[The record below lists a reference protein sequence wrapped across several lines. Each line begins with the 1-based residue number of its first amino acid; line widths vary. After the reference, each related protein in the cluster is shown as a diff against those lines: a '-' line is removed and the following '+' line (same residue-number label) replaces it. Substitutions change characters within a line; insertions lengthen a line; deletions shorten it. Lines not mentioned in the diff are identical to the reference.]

1 MKGIDLFCSSSA
13 STAICSSMD
22 QRSMVR
28 NRHLGGNRRP
38 FDHHQQRR
46 GDSHGRSSA
55 DSGSRRSRRR
65 GSTRILTTTTN
76 TTTTNTTTTTSH
88 PVSTNNNPNYHHHH
102 SASGTTGTI
111 RKAYTK
117 PTISH
122 GHENS
127 LLDSSR
133 YLLGDATFLD
143 DHQYSAEMDM
153 PVAPTVPHRQ
163 RPSTRSSHALVHYLN
178 EPQSSPPPLSRSRA
192 LVPLDEPSSVRSTP
206 VYNEVQ
212 PRLSSSS
219 SRNRALVPR
228 HHEEQPRLS
237 SSSSRNRALVPHHEP
252 LPSPS
257 RSRAL
262 VRHEQSSSSLKS
274 QVLVHHDHNDQLSL
288 KTRSVS
294 RFSADSSPALL
305 PAPHQVVVLR
315 VSLHCKGCEAKVRKH
330 VSRMEGVT
338 SYNIDFAN
346 KKVTVTGDVTPL
358 GVLTS
363 VSKVKNAEFW
373 PSSSTTSSP
382 TSN

>member
-28 NRHLGGNRRP
+28 NRHIGGNRRP

-46 GDSHGRSSA
+46 GDSHVRSSA

-65 GSTRILTTTTN
+65 GSTRILTTTT
-76 TTTTNTTTTTSH
+76 H
-88 PVSTNNNPNYHHHH
+88 PVSTNNNNRKPNHHH
-102 SASGTTGTI
+102 STSGTTTS
-111 RKAYTK
+111 RRTYTK
-117 PTISH
+117 PTTTH
-122 GHENS
+122 DHDNS
-127 LLDSSR
+127 PLGSSR
-133 YLLGDATFLD
+133 YLLSDTTFLD
-143 DHQYSAEMDM
+143 GHQYSAEMDM
-153 PVAPTVPHRQ
+153 AVSALVPHQ
-163 RPSTRSSHALVHYLN
+163 RPSIRSKHALGHYLK
-178 EPQSSPPPLSRSRA
+178 EPQSSPPPLSKSRA
-192 LVPLDEPSSVRSTP
+192 LVPLDEPSSVRSNR
-206 VYNEVQ
+206 VYN
-212 PRLSSSS
+212 
-219 SRNRALVPR
+219 
-228 HHEEQPRLS
+228 EEQPRLS
-237 SSSSRNRALVPHHEP
+237 SSSRNHALVPRHEP

-262 VRHEQSSSSLKS
+262 VHHERSSSSLKS
-274 QVLVHHDHNDQLSL
+274 QALVPRDHNEQLSSR
-288 KTRSVS
+288 TRSVNK
-294 RFSADSSPALL
+294 FSADSSPALL

-338 SYNIDFAN
+338 SFNIDFMN

>member
-38 FDHHQQRR
+38 FDHHQHRR
-46 GDSHGRSSA
+46 GDSHVRSSA
-55 DSGSRRSRRR
+55 DGGSRRSRRR

-76 TTTTNTTTTTSH
+76 TTTTAAH
-88 PVSTNNNPNYHHHH
+88 PVSTNNNPKYHHNH
-102 SASGTTGTI
+102 STGGTTGTS
-111 RKAYTK
+111 RKTYTK

-122 GHENS
+122 GNENS

-133 YLLGDATFLD
+133 YLLSDATFHD
-143 DHQYSAEMDM
+143 DHQYEMDM
-153 PVAPTVPHRQ
+153 PVSAMVPQRQ
-163 RPSTRSSHALVHYLN
+163 RPSTRSAHALVHYLN
-178 EPQSSPPPLSRSRA
+178 EPQSSPPPLPRSRA
-192 LVPLDEPSSVRSTP
+192 LVPLDQPSSVRSTP
-206 VYNEVQ
+206 VYTDEQ

-219 SRNRALVPR
+219 STSRNRALVPR

-237 SSSSRNRALVPHHEP
+237 SSSSSRTRALVPHHEP
-252 LPSPS
+252 PPSPS
-257 RSRAL
+257 RTRAL

-274 QVLVHHDHNDQLSL
+274 QVLVHRDHNDQLSL
-288 KTRSVS
+288 KTRSVNK
-294 RFSADSSPALL
+294 FSVDSSPALL

-330 VSRMEGVT
+330 VSRME
-338 SYNIDFAN
+338 
-346 KKVTVTGDVTPL
+346 VTVTGDVTPL

>member
-1 MKGIDLFCSSSA
+1 
-13 STAICSSMD
+13 MD

-28 NRHLGGNRRP
+28 NHHLGGNRRP
-38 FDHHQQRR
+38 FDHHQHRR
-46 GDSHGRSSA
+46 GDSHVRSSA
-55 DSGSRRSRRR
+55 DNGSRRSRRR

-76 TTTTNTTTTTSH
+76 TTTTA
-88 PVSTNNNPNYHHHH
+88 HHHH
-102 SASGTTGTI
+102 STSGTTGTS
-111 RKAYTK
+111 KKTYTK

-133 YLLGDATFLD
+133 CLLSDTTFLD

-153 PVAPTVPHRQ
+153 PVSASVPRRQ
-163 RPSTRSSHALVHYLN
+163 RPSIRSAHALVHYLN

-206 VYNEVQ
+206 VYNEEQ

-219 SRNRALVPR
+219 SLSKHRALVPR

-257 RSRAL
+257 RTRAL
-262 VRHEQSSSSLKS
+262 ARHEQSSSSLKS
-274 QVLVHHDHNDQLSL
+274 QVLVHRDHNDQRSL

-294 RFSADSSPALL
+294 KFSGDSSPALL

-338 SYNIDFAN
+338 SFNIDFAN

>member
-38 FDHHQQRR
+38 FDHHQHRR
-46 GDSHGRSSA
+46 GDSHGRSSV
-55 DSGSRRSRRR
+55 DSGSRRSRRK
-65 GSTRILTTTTN
+65 GSTRILTS
-76 TTTTNTTTTTSH
+76 TTSITH
-88 PVSTNNNPNYHHHH
+88 PVSTNNNPKHNHHH
-102 SASGTTGTI
+102 STSGNT
-111 RKAYTK
+111 RKTSTK

-122 GHENS
+122 GHDNS

-133 YLLGDATFLD
+133 YLLSDTTFLD
-143 DHQYSAEMDM
+143 DHQYSTEMDM
-153 PVAPTVPHRQ
+153 PVSASVPRRQ
-163 RPSTRSSHALVHYLN
+163 RPSRSAHALGHYLN
-178 EPQSSPPPLSRSRA
+178 EPQSSPPPSSRSRA

-206 VYNEVQ
+206 GYNEEQ

-219 SRNRALVPR
+219 SRSRALVPR
-228 HHEEQPRLS
+228 HHEEQPRLSSS

-257 RSRAL
+257 RTRAL

-274 QVLVHHDHNDQLSL
+274 QALVPRDHNDQFSS
-288 KTRSVS
+288 KTRSVN

-373 PSSSTTSSP
+373 PSTSSTTSSP

>member
-1 MKGIDLFCSSSA
+1 
-13 STAICSSMD
+13 MD

-38 FDHHQQRR
+38 FDHHQHRR
-46 GDSHGRSSA
+46 GDSHGRSSV
-55 DSGSRRSRRR
+55 DCGSRRSRRR
-65 GSTRILTTTTN
+65 GSTRILAA
-76 TTTTNTTTTTSH
+76 TTSTTH
-88 PVSTNNNPNYHHHH
+88 PAVSTNNNPEHNHHH
-102 SASGTTGTI
+102 STSGITS
-111 RKAYTK
+111 RKTSTK

-122 GHENS
+122 GHDNN

-133 YLLGDATFLD
+133 YLLSDATFLD
-143 DHQYSAEMDM
+143 DHQYSSEVNM
-153 PVAPTVPHRQ
+153 PVLDSVPR
-163 RPSTRSSHALVHYLN
+163 RPRPFIRSAHALGHYLN
-178 EPQSSPPPLSRSRA
+178 EPQSSPPPSSRSRA

-206 VYNEVQ
+206 VYNEEQ

-219 SRNRALVPR
+219 SRSRALVPR
-228 HHEEQPRLS
+228 HHEKQPRL
-237 SSSSRNRALVPHHEP
+237 SSSRNRALVPHHEP

-262 VRHEQSSSSLKS
+262 VRHEQCSSSLKS
-274 QVLVHHDHNDQLSL
+274 RALVPSDHNGQFSS
-288 KTRSVS
+288 KTRSVN

-338 SYNIDFAN
+338 SFNIDFAN

-373 PSSSTTSSP
+373 PASSSTTSSP